1 VKTYLGWI
9 DKGRGPVCRVQGRRR
24 HYWLRRRDDLLAFDD
39 VAAIAPALE
48 PWWLWTLAVDLLAD
62 STGQDDLAA
71 RAAPDFVRQLA
82 AADPAEWVMF
92 EEHIHDWVVAWACR
106 EIGLLPA
113 RQEVS
118 GD

>member
-1 VKTYLGWI
+1 LT
-9 DKGRGPVCRVQGRRR
+9 
-24 HYWLRRRDDLLAFDD
+24 ADD
-39 VAAIAPALE
+39 VAAVAPALS
-48 PWWLWTLAVDLLAD
+48 PWWLWTLAADLLAD
-62 STGQDDLAA
+62 ATGQDDLAV
-71 RAAPDFVRQLA
+71 RAAPDFVREIA
-82 AADPAEWVMF
+82 DADPGDWTVF